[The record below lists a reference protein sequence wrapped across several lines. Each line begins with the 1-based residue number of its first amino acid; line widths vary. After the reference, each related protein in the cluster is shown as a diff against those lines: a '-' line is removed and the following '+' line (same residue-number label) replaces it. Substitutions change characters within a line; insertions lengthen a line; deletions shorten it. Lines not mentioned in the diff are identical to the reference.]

1 MKGDDRVIE
10 LLNHSLTE
18 EFQAITQYM
27 LYASVLAHKGHN
39 KLAALIR
46 EDAVEEM
53 HHAEKLM
60 NRILKVEGQPILGRT
75 EIATLEDEP
84 AAIFAKLLAVE
95 KRGISLYRDLIEA
108 AQLARDFISAR
119 LGEEILLEEEK
130 HQDWLETQLE
140 LIERLGF
147 ANYEANLS
155 I

>member
-1 MKGDDRVIE
+1 M
-10 LLNHSLTE
+10 
-18 EFQAITQYM
+18 
-27 LYASVLAHKGHN
+27 
-39 KLAALIR
+39 
-46 EDAVEEM
+46 
-53 HHAEKLM
+53 
-60 NRILKVEGQPILGRT
+60 EGQPILGRT